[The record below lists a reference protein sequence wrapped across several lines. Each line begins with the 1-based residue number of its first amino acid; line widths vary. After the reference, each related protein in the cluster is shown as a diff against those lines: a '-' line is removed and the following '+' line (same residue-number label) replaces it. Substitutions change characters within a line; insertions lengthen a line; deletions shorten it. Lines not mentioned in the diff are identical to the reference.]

1 MKNLRSSAFFE
12 KFKETLRKS
21 EAGEIQLNLSRTNEI
36 EQQISDQGLLR
47 KFRPPKYESK
57 LRNIVSQINDQF
69 ESGFEIDKE
78 AYN

>member
-1 MKNLRSSAFFE
+1 LKNLRTSSFFE

-21 EAGEIQLNLSRTNEI
+21 EAWELQLNLSSLNEI

-69 ESGFEIDKE
+69 ERGYEIDKE
-78 AYN
+78 AYK